1 MYLRV
6 PAADDGATLERPE
19 TPPEPSSNVPF
30 RPDPQFVERAAL
42 TDQIRAKLSVP
53 AGRAAL
59 VGLGGV
65 G

>member
-1 MYLRV
+1 ML
-6 PAADDGATLERPE
+6 AANDSMTLEHPE
-19 TPPEPSSNVPF
+19 TLPEPSSNVPF
-30 RPDPQFVERAAL
+30 HRDPQFVERAAL

-59 VGLGGV
+59 VGIGGV